1 MLVQMVHSRCK
12 MVGVEEEISEL
23 AYMIRDFRCGMEAD
37 ASAHKG
43 ENVV

>member
-1 MLVQMVHSRCK
+1 MSVQMVHSRCK

-23 AYMIRDFRCGMEAD
+23 AYMIRRRRGMEAD

-43 ENVV
+43 EVVV